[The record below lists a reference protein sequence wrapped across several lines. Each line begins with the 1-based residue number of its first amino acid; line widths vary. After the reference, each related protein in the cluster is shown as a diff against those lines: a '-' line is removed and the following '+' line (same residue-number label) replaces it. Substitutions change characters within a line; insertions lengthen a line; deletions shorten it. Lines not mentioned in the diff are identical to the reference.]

1 MKNKLLVLNM
11 KMYMEPNDIKEF
23 MAKTDKVDDNIIICP
38 ETIYIP
44 YFINKYKNIGIQNI
58 YFESRGAYTGCNS
71 VLHAKKLG
79 VNYAIVGHS
88 ECREYFNITDQ
99 IVNKQIKSI
108 VDNNMIPIMCI
119 GESLDD
125 KVSSNSKKVIKKQI
139 IDGLKGIKCDRIII
153 AYEPVYAIGTGNTL
167 SKFDIID
174 SVNYIK
180 EILNGIGINALLLYG
195 GSVNSTN
202 LSDLLTISVLDGF
215 MVGKSSCSSVEVLKM
230 MKLLSSN

>member
-1 MKNKLLVLNM
+1 MIKISNFLLKLHI
-11 KMYMEPNDIKEF
+11 DI
-23 MAKTDKVDDNIIICP
+23 
-38 ETIYIP
+38 
-44 YFINKYKNIGIQNI
+44 
-58 YFESRGAYTGCNS
+58 R
-71 VLHAKKLG
+71 
-79 VNYAIVGHS
+79 
-88 ECREYFNITDQ
+88 
-99 IVNKQIKSI
+99 
-108 VDNNMIPIMCI
+108 
-119 GESLDD
+119 
-125 KVSSNSKKVIKKQI
+125 KKVFKQI

-180 EILNGIGINALLLYG
+180 EILNDIGINALLLYG

-202 LSDLLTISVLDGF
+202 LSDLLTISALDGF

>member
-11 KMYMEPNDIKEF
+11 KMYMDPSDVMDFINSIKN
-23 MAKTDKVDDNIIICP
+23 VDNVIVCP
-38 ETIYIP
+38 EAMYIP
-44 YFINKYKNIGIQNI
+44 YFISKYNNVGIQNV
-58 YFESRGAYTGCNS
+58 YYASSGAFTGSNS
-71 VLHAKKLG
+71 ARHAKKLG
-79 VNYAIVGHS
+79 VSYAIVGHS
-88 ECREYFNITDQ
+88 ECREYLNITDK
-99 IVNKQIKSI
+99 IINKQIKST

-119 GESLDD
+119 GDTLND
-125 KVSSNSKKVIKKQI
+125 KVSSNSKNILKKQI

-153 AYEPVYAIGTGNTL
+153 AYEPVYAIGTGNIL

-180 EILNGIGINALLLYG
+180 EILNDIGINALLLYG